1 MHLKRS
7 VGLIALALMILFG
20 GSQTAWSQQELGLGM
35 NDTAPRLL
43 GAVRSA
49 APSASRVESAASAGD
64 EGSASAGT
72 ALPRMVN
79 LSEHMPTP
87 GHQGPIGSCGAWAT
101 AYAVRSYQENVERGW
116 GADSDSEIFSP
127 SFLYNLF
134 SDGEDRGAHFP
145 GLFALLEERGC
156 ATLATMPYT
165 TDLTVSPDEDALE
178 EAQQYR
184 ILSYERLDPRNLD
197 ALKAVLADD
206 EPVVFGAMLY
216 RDFISYDGGVYTRR
230 SPQEYGRHGMTLA
243 GYDDDRQAF
252 RLINSWGT
260 SWGDDGYAWM
270 SYDTFR
276 DTAFEAYRVEDQVE
290 KPQDTLR
297 APASV
302 RASDGAS
309 VDMIR
314 ISWKPVG
321 APAFF
326 RVYRADNGSGRF
338 EQIGT
343 ARNPGYRDESAL
355 PGVEYLYAV
364 RSVSVSHDGSER
376 ESPMSAVA
384 IGRRAEPE
392 PQSSPPGTP
401 GDLTASAHGFAVRV
415 SWSSV
420 DGADGYRVYRFDGE
434 RGDFVEVGRTG
445 DTGFL
450 DEKAEGG
457 RGEAGGGVG
466 KVSGTVSYVVTAF
479 NGAGEGQATRAIT
492 VSIGTAKATL
502 DAPDWIGVDDRAGP
516 GQQRLRWTPVEGA
529 DSYRIERFDAVAG
542 EWIPQAQVEATSWLR
557 DEWESR
563 TTYRVVALAGARE
576 GNATNGVVMG
586 RLGVDED
593 SFDDAGYRDAEW
605 QRRRRELGFSRTD
618 DQTVAGSA
626 RRAYRGSWDD
636 RDLFD
641 FEEIQSFFEEARRAE
656 EEAFRKFR
664 AEEDR
669 AFEEFLERDGRR

>member
-1 MHLKRS
+1 MRN
-7 VGLIALALMILFG
+7 GLVFATAMAIAMV
-20 GSQTAWSQQELGLGM
+20 TATGMEVAAQEGYGLGM

-49 APSASRVESAASAGD
+49 APSASRVESAASPGASGD
-64 EGSASAGT
+64 ARAANS
-72 ALPRMVN
+72 LPRTVD

-87 GHQGPIGSCGAWAT
+87 GHQGPIGSCGAWAS
-101 AYAVRSYQENVERGW
+101 AYALRSYQENVERGW
-116 GADSDSEIFSP
+116 GADSDSEVFSP

-165 TDLTVSPDEDALE
+165 TDLTVSPDEEALE
-178 EAQQYR
+178 EAQKYR
-184 ILSYERLDPRNLD
+184 ILSYERLDPQNLE
-197 ALKAVLADD
+197 ALKSVLADG

-216 RDFISYDGGVYTRR
+216 QDFISYDGGVYTQR
-230 SPQEYGRHGMTLA
+230 SPQEYGRHGMTLV
-243 GYDDDRQAF
+243 GYDDDRRAF

-276 DTAFEAYRVEDQVE
+276 ETAFEAYRVQDRVE
-290 KPQDTLR
+290 IPQETVR

-309 VDMIR
+309 VDMVR

-338 EQIGT
+338 EEIGT
-343 ARNPGYRDESAL
+343 TRNPGYRDEGAL

-364 RSVSVSHDGSER
+364 RSVFVSDGGSER

-384 IGRRAEPE
+384 IGRRAEPD

-401 GDLTASAHGFAVRV
+401 GDLAASVDGRAVRV

-420 DGADGYRVYRFDGE
+420 DGADGYRVYRFDDE
-434 RGDFVEVGRTG
+434 KNDFVGIGRTR

-450 DEKAEGG
+450 DGTLDGTIEG
-457 RGEAGGGVG
+457 
-466 KVSGTVSYVVTAF
+466 SDTVSYVVSAF
-479 NGAGEGQATRAIT
+479 NESGEGQATRAVT
-492 VSIGTAKATL
+492 VSISAATATIG
-502 DAPDWIGVDDRAGP
+502 APDWIGVDDRAGP
-516 GQQRLRWTPVEGA
+516 GQQRLRWTAVEGA
-529 DSYRIERFDAVAG
+529 EAYRIERFDPKVG
-542 EWIPQAQVEATSWLR
+542 QWTPQVQVQSTSWLR
-557 DEWESR
+557 DEWDTR
-563 TTYRVVALAGARE
+563 GTYRVVPLAGTRE
-576 GNATNGVVMG
+576 GNATHGVVMG
-586 RLGVDED
+586 RLGVDEET
-593 SFDDAGYRDAEW
+593 FDDAGYRDAEW

-618 DQTVAGSA
+618 DHVVPGEAQTT
-626 RRAYRGSWDD
+626 YRGSWDD

-664 AEEDR
+664 ADEDQ
-669 AFEEFLERDGRR
+669 AFEEFLQREQGR

>member
-1 MHLKRS
+1 
-7 VGLIALALMILFG
+7 
-20 GSQTAWSQQELGLGM
+20 
-35 NDTAPRLL
+35 
-43 GAVRSA
+43 
-49 APSASRVESAASAGD
+49 
-64 EGSASAGT
+64 
-72 ALPRMVN
+72 
-79 LSEHMPTP
+79 MPTP

-101 AYAVRSYQENVERGW
+101 AYALRSYQENVQRGW
-116 GADSDSEIFSP
+116 GADSDSEVFSP

-134 SDGEDRGAHFP
+134 SDGDDRGAHFP
-145 GLFALLEERGC
+145 GLFALLEEHGC

-165 TDLTVSPDEDALE
+165 TDLTVAPGAEALE
-178 EAQQYR
+178 EAQKYR
-184 ILSYERLDPRNLD
+184 IISYERLDPQNLE
-197 ALKAVLADD
+197 AVKAVLADG

-216 RDFISYDGGVYTRR
+216 RDFISYDGGVYTQR

-243 GYDDDRQAF
+243 GYDDDRRAF

-260 SWGDDGYAWM
+260 SWGEEGYAWM

-276 DTAFEAYRVEDQVE
+276 DTAFEAYLVQDQVDV
-290 KPQDTLR
+290 PQETAR

-309 VDMIR
+309 VDMVR

-364 RSVSVSHDGSER
+364 RSVSVADDGSER
-376 ESPMSAVA
+376 ESPMSSVA

-401 GDLTASAHGFAVRV
+401 GDLTASVDGRAARV

-420 DGADGYRVYRFDGE
+420 DGADGYRVYRFDE
-434 RGDFVEVGRTG
+434 EKGDFVEVGRTR

-450 DEKAEGG
+450 DETIEG
-457 RGEAGGGVG
+457 
-466 KVSGTVSYVVTAF
+466 SDTVSYVVTAF
-479 NGAGEGQATRAIT
+479 NESGEGQATRAVT
-492 VSIGTAKATL
+492 VSNSAATATL
-502 DAPDWIGVDDRAGP
+502 DAPEWIGVDDRAGP
-516 GQQRLRWTPVEGA
+516 GRQRLRWTAVAGA
-529 DSYRIERFDAVAG
+529 EAYRIERFDPKAG
-542 EWIPQAQVEATSWLR
+542 QWIPQMQVQSTSWLR
-557 DEWESR
+557 DEWDTR
-563 TTYRVVALAGARE
+563 GTYRVVALAGPRE
-576 GNATNGVVMG
+576 GNATHGVVMG
-586 RLGVDED
+586 RLGVDEN
-593 SFDDAGYRDAEW
+593 SFDDAAYRDEEW

-618 DQTVAGSA
+618 DRTVPASA
-626 RRAYRGSWDD
+626 RTAYRGSWDD

-641 FEEIQSFFEEARRAE
+641 FEEIQSFFEEALRAE

-669 AFEEFLERDGRR
+669 AFDDFLERDGRR

>member
-1 MHLKRS
+1 MHAQRS
-7 VGLIALALMILFG
+7 VGLVALALMILFG
-20 GSQTAWSQQELGLGM
+20 SQAAWSQQELGLGM

-49 APSASRVESAASAGD
+49 APSASRVESASA
-64 EGSASAGT
+64 AGT
-72 ALPRMVN
+72 SGDARAADLLPRTVD

-87 GHQGPIGSCGAWAT
+87 GHQGPIGSCGAWAS
-101 AYAVRSYQENVERGW
+101 AYALRSYQENVERGW
-116 GADSDSEIFSP
+116 GADSDSEVFSP

-145 GLFALLEERGC
+145 GLFALLEKRGC

-165 TDLTVSPDEDALE
+165 TDLTVSPGEEALE
-178 EAQQYR
+178 EAQKYR
-184 ILSYERLDPRNLD
+184 ILSYERLDPQNLE
-197 ALKAVLADD
+197 ALKTVLADG

-216 RDFISYDGGVYTRR
+216 RDFISYDGGVYTQR
-230 SPQEYGRHGMTLA
+230 SPQEYGRHGMTLS

-260 SWGDDGYAWM
+260 NWGEEGYAWM

-290 KPQDTLR
+290 IPQGTVR

-309 VDMIR
+309 VDMVR

-326 RVYRADNGSGRF
+326 RVYRADNASGRF
-338 EQIGT
+338 ELIGT

-364 RSVSVSHDGSER
+364 RSVSISDDGSER

-384 IGRRAEPE
+384 IGRRAEPD

-401 GDLTASAHGFAVRV
+401 GELAASVDGRAVRV
-415 SWSSV
+415 SWSYV
-420 DGADGYRVYRFDGE
+420 DGADGYRVYRFDDE
-434 RGDFVEVGRTG
+434 KSDFVEVGRTG

-450 DEKAEGG
+450 DETTEG
-457 RGEAGGGVG
+457 
-466 KVSGTVSYVVTAF
+466 SDTVSYVVTAF
-479 NGAGEGQATRAIT
+479 NESGEGQASRAVT
-492 VSIGTAKATL
+492 VSISAATATL
-502 DAPDWIGVDDRAGP
+502 GAPDWIGVDDRAGP
-516 GQQRLRWTPVEGA
+516 GRQRLRWTAVEGA
-529 DSYRIERFDAVAG
+529 EAYRIERFASKLRQ
-542 EWIPQAQVEATSWLR
+542 WIPQAQVQTTSWLR
-557 DEWESR
+557 DEWDTR
-563 TTYRVVALAGARE
+563 GTYRVVPLAGTRE
-576 GNATNGVVMG
+576 GNASHGVVMG
-586 RLGVDED
+586 RLGVDEET
-593 SFDDAGYRDAEW
+593 FDDAAYRDAEW

-618 DQTVAGSA
+618 DRVVPGEA
-626 RRAYRGSWDD
+626 RTTYRGSWDD

-664 AEEDR
+664 ADEDQ
-669 AFEEFLERDGRR
+669 AFEEFLQREQDR

>member
-1 MHLKRS
+1 MRKRL
-7 VGLIALALMILFG
+7 VFGTGLAIAMMAVAGMEVAA
-20 GSQTAWSQQELGLGM
+20 QDDLGLGM
-35 NDTAPRLL
+35 NNTAPRLL

-49 APSASRVESAASAGD
+49 APSASRVESAASPGASGD
-64 EGSASAGT
+64 ASA
-72 ALPRMVN
+72 ANPLPRTVD

-87 GHQGPIGSCGAWAT
+87 GHQGPIGSCGAWAS
-101 AYAVRSYQENVERGW
+101 AYALRSYQENVERGW
-116 GADSDSEIFSP
+116 GADSDSEVFSP

-165 TDLTVSPDEDALE
+165 TDLTVSPGEEALE
-178 EAQQYR
+178 EAQKYP
-184 ILSYERLDPRNLD
+184 ILSYERLDPQNLE
-197 ALKAVLADD
+197 ALKTVLADG

-216 RDFISYDGGVYTRR
+216 RDFISYDGGVYTQR

-260 SWGDDGYAWM
+260 SWGEEGYAWM
-270 SYDTFR
+270 RYDTFR
-276 DTAFEAYRVEDQVE
+276 DTAFEAYRVEDRVE
-290 KPQDTLR
+290 MPQETVR

-309 VDMIR
+309 VDMVR

-338 EQIGT
+338 EEIGT

-364 RSVSVSHDGSER
+364 RSVSVSDDGSER

-392 PQSSPPGTP
+392 PRSSPPGTP
-401 GDLTASAHGFAVRV
+401 GDFAASVDGRAARV

-420 DGADGYRVYRFDGE
+420 DGADGYRVYRFDDE
-434 RGDFVEVGRTG
+434 KSDFVGIGRTR

-450 DEKAEGG
+450 DETIEG
-457 RGEAGGGVG
+457 
-466 KVSGTVSYVVTAF
+466 SGTVSYIVTAF
-479 NGAGEGQATRAIT
+479 NESGEGQATRAIT
-492 VSIGTAKATL
+492 VSIGAATATL

-516 GQQRLRWTPVEGA
+516 GQQGLRWTAVAGA
-529 DSYRIERFDAVAG
+529 EAYRIERFDPRAG
-542 EWIPQAQVEATSWLR
+542 QWLPQVQVQSTSWLR
-557 DEWESR
+557 DEWDSR
-563 TTYRVVALAGARE
+563 GTYRVIPLAGTRE
-576 GNATNGVVMG
+576 GAATHGVVMG
-586 RLGVDED
+586 RLGVDGD

-618 DQTVAGSA
+618 DRVVPGEAQTT
-626 RRAYRGSWDD
+626 YRGSWDD

-656 EEAFRKFR
+656 KEAFRKFR
-664 AEEDR
+664 ADEDD
-669 AFEEFLERDGRR
+669 AFEEFLQRERGR